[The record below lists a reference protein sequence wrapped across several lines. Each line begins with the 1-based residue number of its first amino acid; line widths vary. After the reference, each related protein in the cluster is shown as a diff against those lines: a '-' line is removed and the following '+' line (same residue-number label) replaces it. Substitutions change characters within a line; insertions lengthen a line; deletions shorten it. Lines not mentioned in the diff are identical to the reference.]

1 MSPGCNGAM
10 TIRPP
15 KPGTGKRKK
24 VKTGCRT
31 CKARR
36 VKCDEGRPSCHRC
49 VSTGRTCDGY
59 GIWGDGGTKH
69 VERAVAL
76 TTHDDPLMYA
86 ISSLYGELNP
96 EQDACFQWFRHRTY
110 TKLPLPFITP
120 FWQTLVLQ
128 ACAAESAIFHAVLAL
143 SSAHQKESL
152 QEEGE
157 PKETYDALDSQQ
169 KFMLQEYGRAMR
181 DLQPHFSCQDRRSV
195 HVALVV
201 CTLFT
206 FFENLLGRYATANA
220 HLHSGLRLLA
230 ETYAPVDHSESRA
243 FTTKRHGYVD
253 DWIIESFARL
263 HVQAALLGQGLPSLY
278 PRLPKFPLTPIPAVF
293 ESTNQAARYM
303 DRLLL
308 EIVHLAEQCS
318 SLDCSVVDATFLA
331 RVHDTQQHLQ
341 AELKQ
346 WIAAYN
352 ATNPDAREGF
362 SHIDGFYIR
371 VLRGYHTLAAIVV
384 NTCVWPMCETIYD
397 LYTTEFIFMIEQLVV
412 IWKAHI
418 ARPAWHPA
426 PWTTDMP
433 RKISHSVGDKGWI
446 PLLYFIAIKCRVH
459 RIRLQAIKLLSQTK
473 HKEGIWDSRL
483 VLIIAK
489 EVMRIEEDDY
499 YRDFE
504 KDDKF
509 TIVSIP
515 TEEDF
520 TLPPLPD
527 HCRLYNIRIGLPEHS
542 MGVLTLE
549 YEQKQEGGISACR
562 KKRCYDL
569 QVRHWV
575 DATAEPLTY
584 CYIFNP

>member
-1 MSPGCNGAM
+1 MSPGCDGVSNSRPSNPGAF
-10 TIRPP
+10 
-15 KPGTGKRKK
+15 KRKK

-36 VKCDEGRPSCHRC
+36 VKCDEGRPSCQRC

-59 GIWGDGGTKH
+59 GIWGDGGRKH
-69 VERAVAL
+69 AERAVVAKS
-76 TTHDDPLMYA
+76 HEDPVKYA
-86 ISSLYGELNP
+86 ISGRYGKLSP
-96 EQDACFQWFRHRTY
+96 EQDTYFQWFRHRTY

-128 ACAAESAIFHAVLAL
+128 ACAAESSILHAVLAL
-143 SSAHQKESL
+143 GSAHQKESL
-152 QEEGE
+152 QEEE
-157 PKETYDALDSQQ
+157 AKESPETLDSQQ
-169 KFMLQEYGRAMR
+169 KFMLQEYGKAMR
-181 DLQPHFSCQDRRSV
+181 DLQPHLSSQDRRSV

-206 FFENLLGRYATANA
+206 FFENLLGRYAAANA

-230 ETYAPVDHSESRA
+230 ETYTPIERPESMA
-243 FTTKRHGYVD
+243 FTTERRGYVD

-263 HVQAALLGQGLPSLY
+263 HVQAALLGQGLPGLY
-278 PRLPKFPLTPIPAVF
+278 PRLPKFPLTPIPVIF
-293 ESTNQAARYM
+293 DSTNEAARYM

-308 EIVHLAEQCS
+308 EIAHLVEECS
-318 SLDCSVVDATFLA
+318 SLDCSAADVTFLA
-331 RVHDTQQHLQ
+331 RLQDTQQRLQ
-341 AELKQ
+341 ADLKQ

-352 ATNPDAREGF
+352 ATDPDAREGF

-371 VLRGYHTLAAIVV
+371 VLRGYHTMAAIII
-384 NTCVWPMCETIYD
+384 NTCVWPVCETMYD
-397 LYTTEFIFMIEQLVV
+397 LYIAEFIFMIEQLIA
-412 IWKAHI
+412 IWKAHV

-459 RIRLQAIKLLSQTK
+459 RIRLQAIKLLSQTE

-483 VLIIAK
+483 ALIIVR
-489 EVMRIEEDDY
+489 EVMRIEEGDY
-499 YRDFE
+499 YEDFE

-515 TEEDF
+515 TDEDL

-527 HCRLYNIRIGLPEHS
+527 HRRIYNIRVGLPEHS

-549 YEQKQEGGISACR
+549 YEKKQEYGIGTHR
-562 KKRCYDL
+562 RKRCYDL

-575 DATAEPLTY
+575 DAAT
-584 CYIFNP
+584 